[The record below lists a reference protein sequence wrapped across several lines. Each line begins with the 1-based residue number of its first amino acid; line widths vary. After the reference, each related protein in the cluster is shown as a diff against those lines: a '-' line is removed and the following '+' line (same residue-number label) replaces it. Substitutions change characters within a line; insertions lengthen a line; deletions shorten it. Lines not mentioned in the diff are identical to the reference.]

1 MIQGKN
7 KAIKLDIHAYISLIR
22 KFPLQNEKKIFR
34 AKPLLI

>member
-7 KAIKLDIHAYISLIR
+7 KAIKLDFHAYISLIR
-22 KFPLQNEKKIFR
+22 KFPLQNEKFFFK